1 MSTSPTAATE
11 QAETFLTALMKYCEN
26 TEGQDDM
33 KPLAQY
39 EETLPLQAFETSCLG
54 YAADAPIVG

>member
-1 MSTSPTAATE
+1 
-11 QAETFLTALMKYCEN
+11 MKYCEN